1 MSVSAYISEYD
12 EKLEKRLAN
21 ITSKIES
28 NDNSGALEML
38 QGIRAELP
46 ESAIAQAF
54 DDDGILVKSMMY
66 IPALGQ
72 DKKLTKRLRNIHRYA
87 ARLEKINSD
96 KSKDHNIELNEI
108 FDRFKEVAGA
118 NPVSSGSKS
127 LVDSLLEGNE
137 DDFGEVIMEFD
148 DSPVETATIQ
158 SAFKELN
165 AGKNITGEA
174 EESSAINAITDTDIE
189 EGVEI
194 GEEGE
199 IKESSTITEEVGGEG
214 PINLPEETV
223 EEEMP
228 IEEKTEALPT
238 GTGILDNLL
247 AEKTADMT
255 EDEKIEL
262 SEKAASGEGPLGDDY
277 FKNLLS
283 KAKEETPSSTMGMDI
298 LNNLSAPETV
308 VEETTSNISNV
319 VNNEETTNISN
330 ENAVESATSEI
341 ESPINEPVKEKKGGK
356 LKGFLKKASAK
367 LLPGIDGMLN
377 KQTQFG
383 GMASNAINAIQ
394 KKKAEKQKEKQEAIE
409 KSKIGFEAGTASKE
423 TPSDKI
429 ASDATAESVVSN
441 LEATGVGELTP
452 ETPAVTKQDVE
463 SVGQGISS
471 TISETKIRESFS
483 NPEPSKKEQRV
494 ANREEKKEARQ
505 DKKDDRK
512 EKRASTNVD
521 MGDVEKRLKNIELL
535 LQGPL
540 TVKFKR

>member
-1 MSVSAYISEYD
+1 MSVSAYISEYN
-12 EKLEKRLAN
+12 EKLEKRLATTN
-21 ITSKIES
+21 AKIES

-38 QGIRAELP
+38 QGIRALLP

-54 DDDGILVKSMMY
+54 DDDGILVKQMMY
-66 IPALGQ
+66 IPALTQ

-96 KSKDHNIELNEI
+96 KSKDHNIELNET
-108 FDRFKEVAGA
+108 FDKFKEVTGA
-118 NPVSSGSKS
+118 NPVSLGSKP
-127 LVDSLLEGNE
+127 LADSLLEGNE

-174 EESSAINAITDTDIE
+174 EESSAINTITDADIE

-228 IEEKTEALPT
+228 IEEKTETLPT
-238 GTGILDNLL
+238 DANILDNLV
-247 AEKTADMT
+247 AEKAASGEGPLGDVA
-255 EDEKIEL
+255 
-262 SEKAASGEGPLGDDY
+262 EKAASGEGPLGDDY
-277 FKNLLS
+277 FKNLFS
-283 KAKEETPSSTMGMDI
+283 KDKEETPSSTMGMDI
-298 LNNLSAPETV
+298 INNLSAPEAV

-409 KSKIGFEAGTASKE
+409 KSKIGFEAGTTSKE

-452 ETPAVTKQDVE
+452 EPPAVTKQDVE

-483 NPEPSKKEQRV
+483 NPEPSKKEQRI

-505 DKKDDRK
+505 DKKDERK
-512 EKRASTNVD
+512 EGGSTTNID
-521 MGDVEKRLKNIELL
+521 IGTLDKRLKNIEIL